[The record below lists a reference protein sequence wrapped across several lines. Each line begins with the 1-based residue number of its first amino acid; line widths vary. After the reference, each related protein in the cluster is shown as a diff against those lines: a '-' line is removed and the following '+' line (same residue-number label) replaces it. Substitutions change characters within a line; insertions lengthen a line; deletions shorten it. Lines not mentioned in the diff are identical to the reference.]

1 MFESVSEHFTNLRY
15 VKRGKTCVLVQNPL
29 FRGTEV
35 AKMVLQRYNPFY
47 RTRPQ
52 TIFESVSEHFANFGT
67 SNETEVVFRA

>member
-1 MFESVSEHFTNLRY
+1 MFESVSEHFANLRH
-15 VKRGKTCVLVQNPL
+15 VKQGKTCVSSLNAL

-35 AKMVLQRYNPFY
+35 AKMVSQRNNPFY